1 MNTIK
6 TLRALL
12 ITLRPKQWT
21 KNIVVFA
28 GAFFAHRFL
37 ETRTVFKE
45 LVAFVLFCLVS
56 GSVYIINDIFDRH
69 RDARHP
75 KKRTRPIA
83 AGELTISGAASISL
97 SIFVSCAILSYFIHP
112 HFTIVLVIYYLTTAL
127 YSFRLKQVII
137 LDVLIIGS
145 GFVLRAVGGV
155 VVIEAEISTWF
166 LICTIFL
173 SLFLAL
179 TKRRCEMLA
188 LGDSAGQHRRTLELY
203 TPQLLD
209 QMISVATASA
219 VISYSL
225 YTLDDAT
232 MTKFGTRNL
241 VLTVPF
247 VLYGVFRYLHIGY
260 NLQQG
265 NSPEITLL
273 TDKPLLINFVLYV
286 ITLVLV
292 IYL

>member
-1 MNTIK
+1 M
-6 TLRALL
+6 
-12 ITLRPKQWT
+12 RPKQWT
-21 KNIVVFA
+21 KNVVVFA

-37 ETRTVFKE
+37 ETQTIVKE
-45 LVAFVLFCLVS
+45 IAAFLLFCLVS
-56 GSVYIINDIFDRH
+56 GSVYLLNDIFDRH
-69 RDARHP
+69 KDAQHP

-83 AGELTISGAASISL
+83 AGQLSVGGAGFASGALIVTCL
-97 SIFVSCAILSYFIHP
+97 ILSYFMNP
-112 HFTIVLVIYYLTTAL
+112 NFTLVLALYYAVTAF

-137 LDVLIIGS
+137 LDVLLISS
-145 GFVLRAVGGV
+145 GFVLRAIGGV
-155 VVIEAEISTWF
+155 VVIEVEISAWF

-173 SLFLAL
+173 ALFLAL
-179 TKRRCEMLA
+179 TKRRCEMSA
-188 LGDSAGQHRRTLELY
+188 LGEAAGQHRHTLLLY

-232 MTKFGTRNL
+232 VAKFGTRYL

-247 VLYGVFRYLHIGY
+247 VLYGVFRYLHVGY
-260 NLQQG
+260 NLQRG
-265 NSPEITLL
+265 DSPEVALF
-273 TDKPLLINFVLYV
+273 TDKPLLLNFVLYL
-286 ITLVLV
+286 ITLILV